1 MKRDLFDMPDCWH
14 IKQHSVANSCFFG
27 SCAFVYTHMRA
38 RAHAHTS
45 HTHSPRDAL
54 KRAQAALKEKSGLTI
69 KTGVELEFHLLSA
82 EDTSKMADGHDTA
95 PKPCYNVEPLMRQV
109 CVAVCYV

>member
-1 MKRDLFDMPDCWH
+1 VHCSQTDGVADH
-14 IKQHSVANSCFFG
+14 ILSLVSFTLAY
-27 SCAFVYTHMRA
+27 V
-38 RAHAHTS
+38 RAHTLKNLHTHHTS

-109 CVAVCYV
+109 

>member
-1 MKRDLFDMPDCWH
+1 
-14 IKQHSVANSCFFG
+14 
-27 SCAFVYTHMRA
+27 MRA